1 MRTRIPQTLRAT
13 GGRLLR
19 DPSALLFVAQ
29 VTVAGA
35 AFAANILSARALGPS
50 GRGELALLLQ
60 IAYFGSLAVLLG
72 CDRSVVAV
80 YQGRPAPMVTKAFLR
95 LLVRPSAVTLVVVA
109 AVLALPLPALESWRI
124 RLVAAAL
131 FMVVNAWDRALR
143 SIAIASGRTVQYV
156 GYQVTTSALLLA
168 GLGLLTALGLVDSAY
183 WVLAYLLAGAL
194 PAAGWLWWWSRTRPA
209 AGAGDTAGPDDERRR
224 ARREGLYLLPA
235 TVAHS
240 GTLRL
245 DRLIL
250 AGLASTAALGHYA
263 AVATITELITWPL
276 LVFADSRLGTWRQ
289 AHDRG
294 TLSLRG
300 VLALAVGYSVVAAGV
315 VAVTLHL
322 LLVPILGAAFAD
334 ALPLVVPLVLAA
346 AVFGIS
352 QVLVTALTAIRHGP
366 LSSVVEVVG
375 LAVSVVAYVT
385 LIGRFG
391 ALGAAYGSLVGYGSC
406 LVLAALL
413 LVVVRR
419 NRVVTAVP
427 PPPSTA
433 PAPRGQADAPA
444 ST

>member
-1 MRTRIPQTLRAT
+1 MTPRIPQTLRAT

-19 DPSALLFVAQ
+19 DPSALLFIAQ
-29 VTVAGA
+29 VTLAGA
-35 AFAANILSARALGPS
+35 AFVANILSARALGPS

-60 IAYFGSLAVLLG
+60 IAYFGSLAVVLG

-80 YQGRPAPMVTKAFLR
+80 YQGRPAATVTRAFLR

-109 AVLALPLPALESWRI
+109 AVLALPLPGVGSWRL
-124 RLVAAAL
+124 RLAAAAL
-131 FMVVNAWDRALR
+131 FIVVNAWDRALR
-143 SIAIASGRTVQYV
+143 SIAIAAGRAAQYLW
-156 GYQVTTSALLLA
+156 YEVTACGLLLA
-168 GLGLLTALGLVDSAY
+168 GLGLLTVLEVPDSAA
-183 WVLAYLLAGAL
+183 WMLAYVLAGAL
-194 PAAGWLWWWSRTRPA
+194 PGAGWLWWWSRTA
-209 AGAGDTAGPDDERRR
+209 AGADDTPGPDHERRR
-224 ARREGLYLLPA
+224 ARREGLQLLPA

-276 LVFADSRLGTWRQ
+276 LVFADSRLGLWRQ

-300 VLALAVGYSVVAAGV
+300 VLGLAVGYAIVAGTV
-315 VAVTLHL
+315 VAVALHL
-322 LLVPILGAAFAD
+322 LLLPLLGSDYAD
-334 ALPLVVPLVLAA
+334 ALPLIVPLVVAA

-352 QVLVTALTAIRHGP
+352 QMLITALTATRHGP
-366 LSSVVEVVG
+366 LSSVVEMVG
-375 LAVSVVAYVT
+375 LAVSVIAYVT

-413 LVVVRR
+413 LVIVRR
-419 NRVVTAVP
+419 NRVAPRGMP
-427 PPPSTA
+427 PPGTA
-433 PAPRGQADAPA
+433 PTPRGQADAPA
-444 ST
+444 AT